1 MSTVPDEAFVSL
13 ILVIESSRLLNL
25 KKKKSHC
32 LGGFH

>member
-25 KKKKSHC
+25 KKKSHC